1 MWPTSVP
8 REMPAIALIA
18 AIAGQLLAELS
29 AIPECRGASFFLGRK
44 PAFPR
49 TDLAPPRPTRL
60 LVCEPALDVAL
71 SHELGLR
78 LASGQRERA
87 PLRVPA
93 DRPWR
98 ARMYHLATELP
109 NTPQR
114 FLETIDL
121 EVRQ

>member
-1 MWPTSVP
+1 
-8 REMPAIALIA
+8 MPAIALLA

-29 AIPECRGASFFLGRK
+29 AIPECRGASLLLGRK
-44 PAFPR
+44 PAFAR
-49 TDLAPPRPTRL
+49 TDLTPPNPTRL
-60 LVCEPALDVAL
+60 LVCEPALDVTL

-78 LASGQRERA
+78 PASGQRERA

-93 DRPWR
+93 DRPRR

-109 NTPQR
+109 DTPQR
-114 FLETIDL
+114 FLETVNL